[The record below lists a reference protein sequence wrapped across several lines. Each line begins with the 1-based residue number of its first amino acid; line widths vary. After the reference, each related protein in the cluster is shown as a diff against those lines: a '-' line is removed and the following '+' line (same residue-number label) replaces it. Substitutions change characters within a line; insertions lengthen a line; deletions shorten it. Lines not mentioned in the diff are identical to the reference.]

1 MKEYKIISENL
12 YQILELKVN
21 DAIKE
26 GYMPTGGVIIDNY
39 NEFKPRYLQAVYKI
53 SNEEN

>member
-1 MKEYKIISENL
+1 MKEYKILSEGL

-39 NEFKPRYLQAVYKI
+39 NEFKPRYLQAVYKT
-53 SNEEN
+53 SKEDN

>member
-1 MKEYKIISENL
+1 MNDYKIISAGL
-12 YQILELKVN
+12 YHILEIKVN

-26 GYMPTGGVIIDNY
+26 GYMPTGGVIIDSY

-53 SNEEN
+53 YKEDN